1 MEVPASAKYAIIR
14 EMTQRDNNLLNIA
27 WLCVAASVS
36 QSVYYHYLETEDL
49 RRQREEQ
56 DQKDFLIIL
65 EAYQFRG
72 YDKGARGIYMRF
84 LHMDPPVHMNI
95 KKIRRLMNKYGLF
108 CPIRKAN
115 PYRRMAKALRTSN
128 VAPNLLKP
136 EFETHE
142 PRAVLLTDITCII
155 NGEAPRRYM
164 STIIDACIKELL
176 AWVLSESLEIDFVLE
191 TVNQLIENYGI
202 SLTAVTLINSDQGSH
217 YGIESERRIEQEIQV
232 NMAYRWFLGLDLDE
246 RVPDHSTISQNRRRR
261 FHGESV
267 FRSLFE
273 HILHLCMEK
282 GLVDGKVILTD
293 STHVK
298 ANASFKANAKVF
310 AERETMDYMER
321 LDQYEAEE
329 RGRLESSG
337 AIKGQRTGRGKKEAQ
352 KTEKTVSAT
361 DPDAGMLRRPGK
373 PEGMHYLSHQS
384 VDAAHGIVVDV
395 AVTPG
400 NANDSEPYWGR
411 IEYMRE
417 HLGLDIKTAG
427 ADGAYGTSM
436 IYRAMEDMGIQL
448 HTPNT
453 TGGAIYKVE
462 FRREDFRY
470 DAEKDRFLCP
480 ARKALTLRSLERE
493 NYNVCRIY
501 RADRKDCRACPMFQR
516 CERQPPKPNHPDEYL

>member
-1 MEVPASAKYAIIR
+1 MLTERTGVQIKMHCITI
-14 EMTQRDNNLLNIA
+14 
-27 WLCVAASVS
+27 
-36 QSVYYHYLETEDL
+36 EDL
-49 RRQREEQ
+49 VPEEHFLR
-56 DQKDFLIIL
+56 KLENAVDFSFIYNKVRDLYCPDNGRPGIDPVVL
-65 EAYQFRG
+65 VKYLLVG
-72 YDKGARGIYMRF
+72 Y
-84 LHMDPPVHMNI
+84 L
-95 KKIRRLMNKYGLF
+95 
-108 CPIRKAN
+108 
-115 PYRRMAKALRTSN
+115 
-128 VAPNLLKP
+128 
-136 EFETHE
+136 
-142 PRAVLLTDITCII
+142 
-155 NGEAPRRYM
+155 
-164 STIIDACIKELL
+164 
-176 AWVLSESLEIDFVLE
+176 
-191 TVNQLIENYGI
+191 
-202 SLTAVTLINSDQGSH
+202 

-261 FHGESV
+261 FHGENV

-298 ANASFKANAKVF
+298 ANASFKANAKVL
-310 AERETMDYMER
+310 AERETTDYMER
-321 LDQYEAEE
+321 LDRYEAEE
-329 RGRLESSG
+329 RGRLESLG
-337 AIKGQRTGRGKKEAQ
+337 AIKRQRIGHMKKEAQ
-352 KTEKTVSAT
+352 KTEKTVSTT

-373 PEGMHYLSHQS
+373 TEGMHYLSHQS

-400 NANDSEPYWGR
+400 NANDSEPYLGR

-417 HLGLDIKTAG
+417 HLGLDIQIAG

-480 ARKALTLRSLERE
+480 AGRALTLRSLERE

-501 RADRKDCRACPMFQR
+501 RADRKDCRACPMLQR
-516 CERQPPKPNHPDEYL
+516 CVSDSHRSRTIRMNIFEEAVKRQRETDGTPAHKRILNLRQIWCEGSFSAQKWTHNLRRLFRRGLEAAEDHCLLSATALNLKRMVKCLD